1 MKQRLKRGFTLIEIL
16 IIIVIIGIL
25 LTLGM
30 GLSRNSL
37 EKLKVKSVSEEF
49 AGFFDTIFLQ
59 VNASNYQNGL
69 AYSGIELTLLKG
81 KNQIEYTYQLEN
93 SEFLTWTFV
102 GKFEITE
109 LSGDQATLEELKI
122 KYQPF
127 TPACELLGGE
137 THFEQL
143 DFSVRPRGREEACFR
158 LEKAYCKLQA
168 LPCK

>member
-93 SEFLTWTFV
+93 SEFLT
-102 GKFEITE
+102 
-109 LSGDQATLEELKI
+109 
-122 KYQPF
+122 
-127 TPACELLGGE
+127 
-137 THFEQL
+137 
-143 DFSVRPRGREEACFR
+143 
-158 LEKAYCKLQA
+158 
-168 LPCK
+168 